1 MVEGLHSAAAG
12 MAAQQAK
19 LDAVAN
25 DLANAS
31 TTGYKHVRVGF
42 QDLLYER
49 TGRSSA
55 DGVREGAGAR
65 AVDAGRGWA
74 QGPLQ
79 RTDRTLDVALQGEG
93 FLKVRLT
100 DGREGLTRDGGLHV
114 DGARRLSTGTGQ
126 LVEPVVTVPE
136 GTSEEDI
143 AIGPDG
149 AIRVAGR
156 QIGRLEVVSVR
167 APQALQPVG
176 DNAFV
181 ATAASGPVQ
190 AAPRA
195 TVVTQG
201 ALEASNTDMAESMVA
216 MMESERAYQL
226 ASRAIQTAD
235 QMMQIANEVK
245 R

>member
-25 DLANAS
+25 DLANVN

-42 QDLLYER
+42 EDLLYER

-55 DGVREGAGAR
+55 NGVRDGAGAR

-93 FLKVRLT
+93 FLKVRLG
-100 DGREGLTRDGGLHV
+100 DGRVGLTRDGGLHV
-114 DGARRLSTGTGQ
+114 DGTQRLCTSTGQ
-126 LVEPVVTVPE
+126 LVEPPVTVPQ
-136 GTSEEDI
+136 GTSEDDI
-143 AIGPDG
+143 AIASDG
-149 AIRVAGR
+149 TIRAGTKR
-156 QIGRLEVVSVR
+156 IGRLEVVDVR
-167 APQALQPVG
+167 APYGLEPVG
-176 DNAFV
+176 DNTFV

-201 ALEASNTDMAESMVA
+201 ALEASNTDMSESMVA
-216 MMESERAYQL
+216 MIESERAYQL

>member
-25 DLANAS
+25 DLANAN

-42 QDLLYER
+42 RDLLYER

-55 DGVREGAGAR
+55 ASVREGAGAR
-65 AVDAGRGWA
+65 AVDAGRGWE
-74 QGPLQ
+74 QGALQ
-79 RTDRTLDVALQGEG
+79 NTERPHDVALQGPG
-93 FLKVRLT
+93 FLRVRLA
-100 DGREGLTRDGGLHV
+100 DGREGLTRDGSLHV
-114 DGARRLSTGTGQ
+114 DGARRLATSTGQ
-126 LVEPVVTVPE
+126 LVEPAVTIPK
-136 GTSEEDI
+136 GTAEQDI
-143 AIGPDG
+143 AIAPDG
-149 AIRVAGR
+149 TVRAGGR
-156 QIGRLEVVSVR
+156 RIGRLEVVDVR
-167 APQALQPVG
+167 APQGLLPVG

-190 AAPRA
+190 AAPGA
-195 TVVTQG
+195 TAVTQG
-201 ALEASNTDMAESMVA
+201 ALEASNTDMAESMVDMIQA
-216 MMESERAYQL
+216 ERAYQL